1 MTKKTVTRFAPSP
14 TGFLH
19 VGNIRT
25 ALFNYLFT
33 IKNNG
38 KFILRI
44 DDTDLERSTD
54 EFAEQIISDLKWLG
68 IKIDEIYKQSERIDT
83 YKKYFNQLVKDGFL
97 YECFE
102 TQEELDYKRKRL
114 ISRRMPPVYDRASL
128 NLSEDEKNKY
138 LDEGRKPYWRFKL
151 SGKKN
156 VFNDLI
162 RGEVVV
168 DTSAQSDP
176 VVLRE
181 DGGFLYNL
189 PSVIDD
195 VEMGITNIIRGE
207 DHVTNSG
214 IQIEMF
220 SSLAKNAP
228 IFGHHPLLVDE
239 NGDPFSKRN
248 TALSI
253 KGLKD
258 KNFEPMAINSLNTS
272 IGTSIEINAFHSLN
286 EISDILD
293 LSKLGRAPGRF
304 SLDQL
309 TKLNSSQLSILNFEE
324 IKDRLKK
331 QNIIVNK
338 SLWEIVKNNI
348 DFLSEYSKWDTII
361 NKEIEIENFDN
372 NFLKLAADVLP
383 SKPWD
388 QNTWSLW
395 IEKIKSSTDRKGKDL
410 FLPLRMAITG
420 LEDGPELKELIL
432 LIGYDKIKR
441 RLLGEQNG

>member
-1 MTKKTVTRFAPSP
+1 LTQKTITRFAPSP
-14 TGFLH
+14 TGLLH

-68 IKIDEIYKQSERIDT
+68 IKVDKIYKQSERIDT
-83 YKKYFNQLVKDGFL
+83 YKKYFNQLVEDGFL

-138 LDEGRKPYWRFKL
+138 LNEGRKPYWRFKL

-156 VFNDLI
+156 VFDDLI

-176 VVLRE
+176 VVVRE

-220 SSLAKNAP
+220 SSIGKNAP

-248 TALSI
+248 AALSI

-272 IGTSIEINAFHSLN
+272 IGTSIEIKSFHSLK

-309 TKLNSSQLSILNFEE
+309 TKVNSSQLSILSFEE
-324 IKDRLKK
+324 IKDRLKN
-331 QNIIVNK
+331 QNIIAHET
-338 SLWEIVKNNI
+338 LWEIIKNNI

-361 NKEIEIENFDN
+361 NNEVEIENFDSE
-372 NFLKLAADVLP
+372 FLRLAADVLP
-383 SKPWD
+383 SQPWD
-388 QNTWSLW
+388 EKTWNLW
-395 IEKIKSSTDRKGKDL
+395 IEKIKSLSDRKGKDL
-410 FLPLRMAITG
+410 FLPLRKAITG

-441 RLLGEQNG
+441 RLLGK

>member
-1 MTKKTVTRFAPSP
+1 LTQKTITRFAPSP
-14 TGFLH
+14 TGLLH

-68 IKIDEIYKQSERIDT
+68 IKVDKIYKQSERIDT

-138 LDEGRKPYWRFKL
+138 LNEGRKPYWRFKL

-156 VFNDLI
+156 VFDDLI

-176 VVLRE
+176 VVVRE

-220 SSLAKNAP
+220 SSIGKNAP

-248 TALSI
+248 AALSI

-272 IGTSIEINAFHSLN
+272 IGTSIEIKSFHSLK

-309 TKLNSSQLSILNFEE
+309 TKLNSSQLSILSFEE
-324 IKDRLKK
+324 IKDRLKN
-331 QNIIVNK
+331 QNIIAHET
-338 SLWEIVKNNI
+338 LWEIIKNNI

-361 NKEIEIENFDN
+361 NNEVEIENFDSE
-372 NFLKLAADVLP
+372 FLRLAADVLP
-383 SKPWD
+383 SQPWD
-388 QNTWSLW
+388 EKTWNLW
-395 IEKIKSSTDRKGKDL
+395 IEKIKSLSDRKGKDL
-410 FLPLRMAITG
+410 FLPLRKAITG

-441 RLLGEQNG
+441 RLVGK

>member
-1 MTKKTVTRFAPSP
+1 LTKKTVTRFAPSP
-14 TGFLH
+14 TGLLH

-25 ALFNYLFT
+25 ALLNYLFT

-68 IKIDEIYKQSERIDT
+68 IKIDKIYKQSNRIDT
-83 YKKYFNQLVKDGFL
+83 YKKYFNQLVENGFL

-128 NLSEDEKNKY
+128 NLSENEKNKY

-156 VFNDLI
+156 VFNDII

-176 VVLRE
+176 VVVRE

-195 VEMGITNIIRGE
+195 IEMGITNIIRGE

-220 SSLAKNAP
+220 SSLGKNAP

-248 TALSI
+248 AALSI

-258 KNFEPMAINSLNTS
+258 KNFEPMSINSLNTS
-272 IGTSIEINAFHSLN
+272 IGTSIEINLFHSLK

-293 LSKLGRAPGRF
+293 FSKLGRAPGRF
-304 SLDQL
+304 SIDQL
-309 TKLNSSQLSILNFEE
+309 TKLNSSQLSILSFEE
-324 IKDRLKK
+324 IKDRLKNK
-331 QNIIVNK
+331 NIIINEP
-338 SLWEIVKNNI
+338 LWEIVKNNI
-348 DFLSEYSKWDTII
+348 NFLSEYRKWDTIV
-361 NKEIEIENFDN
+361 NKEIETEIFDKE
-372 NFLKLAADVLP
+372 FLKLAADVLP
-383 SKPWD
+383 NQPWD
-388 QNTWSLW
+388 EKTW
-395 IEKIKSSTDRKGKDL
+395 EFVD
-410 FLPLRMAITG
+410 
-420 LEDGPELKELIL
+420 
-432 LIGYDKIKR
+432 
-441 RLLGEQNG
+441 

>member
-1 MTKKTVTRFAPSP
+1 LTQKTITRFAPSP
-14 TGFLH
+14 TGLLH

-68 IKIDEIYKQSERIDT
+68 IKVDKIYKQSERIDT

-151 SGKKN
+151 SGEKN
-156 VFNDLI
+156 VFDDLI

-176 VVLRE
+176 VVVRE

-220 SSLAKNAP
+220 SSIGKNAP

-248 TALSI
+248 AALSI

-272 IGTSIEINAFHSLN
+272 IGTSIEIKSFHSLK

-309 TKLNSSQLSILNFEE
+309 TKLNSSQLSILSFEE
-324 IKDRLKK
+324 IKDRLKN
-331 QNIIVNK
+331 QNIIAHET
-338 SLWEIVKNNI
+338 LWEIIKNNI

-361 NKEIEIENFDN
+361 NNEVEIENFDSE
-372 NFLKLAADVLP
+372 FLRLAADVLP
-383 SKPWD
+383 SQPWD
-388 QNTWSLW
+388 EKTWNLW
-395 IEKIKSSTDRKGKDL
+395 IEKIKSLSDRKGKDL
-410 FLPLRMAITG
+410 FLPLRKAITG

-441 RLLGEQNG
+441 RLVGK

>member
-1 MTKKTVTRFAPSP
+1 MTQETVTRFAPSP

-83 YKKYFNQLVKDGFL
+83 YKKYFNQLVEDGFL

-138 LDEGRKPYWRFKL
+138 LDEGRKAYWRFKL
-151 SGKKN
+151 SGKKI

-162 RGEVVV
+162 RGQVVV

-176 VVLRE
+176 VVVRE

-220 SSLAKNAP
+220 SSLGKNAP

-248 TALSI
+248 AALSI
-253 KGLKD
+253 KGLKN

-272 IGTSIEINAFHSLN
+272 IGTSIEINAFHSLK
-286 EISDILD
+286 EISEILD
-293 LSKLGRAPGRF
+293 LSKIGRAPGRF

-309 TKLNSSQLSILNFEE
+309 TKLNSSQLSILSFEE
-324 IKDRLKK
+324 IKDRLKN
-331 QNIIVNK
+331 QNIIANE

-361 NKEIEIENFDN
+361 KKEIEIENLDN
-372 NFLKLAADVLP
+372 KFLKLAADVLP

-388 QNTWSLW
+388 QKTWSLW

-420 LEDGPELKELIL
+420 LEDGPELKKLIL

>member
-1 MTKKTVTRFAPSP
+1 MTQKTITRFAPSP
-14 TGFLH
+14 TGLLH

-68 IKIDEIYKQSERIDT
+68 IKVDKIYKQSERIDT
-83 YKKYFNQLVKDGFL
+83 YKKYFNQLVEDGFL

-156 VFNDLI
+156 VFDDLI

-176 VVLRE
+176 VVVRE

-220 SSLAKNAP
+220 SSIWKNAP
-228 IFGHHPLLVDE
+228 IFCHHPLLVDE

-248 TALSI
+248 AALSI

-272 IGTSIEINAFHSLN
+272 IGTSIEIKSFHSLK

-309 TKLNSSQLSILNFEE
+309 TKLNSSQLSILSFEE
-324 IKDRLKK
+324 IKDRLKN
-331 QNIIVNK
+331 QNIIAHET
-338 SLWEIVKNNI
+338 LWEIIKNNI

-361 NKEIEIENFDN
+361 NNEVEIENFDSD
-372 NFLKLAADVLP
+372 FLRLAADVLP
-383 SKPWD
+383 SQPWD
-388 QNTWSLW
+388 EKTWNLW
-395 IEKIKSSTDRKGKDL
+395 IEKIKSLSDRKGKDL
-410 FLPLRMAITG
+410 FLPLRKAITG

-441 RLLGEQNG
+441 RLLGK

>member
-1 MTKKTVTRFAPSP
+1 
-14 TGFLH
+14 
-19 VGNIRT
+19 
-25 ALFNYLFT
+25 
-33 IKNNG
+33 
-38 KFILRI
+38 
-44 DDTDLERSTD
+44 
-54 EFAEQIISDLKWLG
+54 
-68 IKIDEIYKQSERIDT
+68 
-83 YKKYFNQLVKDGFL
+83 
-97 YECFE
+97 
-102 TQEELDYKRKRL
+102 
-114 ISRRMPPVYDRASL
+114 MPPVYDRASL

-156 VFNDLI
+156 VFDDLI

-176 VVLRE
+176 VVVRE

-220 SSLAKNAP
+220 SSIGKDAP

-248 TALSI
+248 AALSI

-272 IGTSIEINAFHSLN
+272 IGTSIEIKSFHSLK

-309 TKLNSSQLSILNFEE
+309 TKLNSSQLSILSFEE
-324 IKDRLKK
+324 IKDRLKN
-331 QNIIVNK
+331 QNIIAHET
-338 SLWEIVKNNI
+338 LWEIIKNNI

-361 NKEIEIENFDN
+361 NNEVEIENFDSE
-372 NFLKLAADVLP
+372 FLRLAADVLP
-383 SKPWD
+383 SQPWD
-388 QNTWSLW
+388 EKTWNLW
-395 IEKIKSSTDRKGKDL
+395 IEKIKSLSDRKGKDL
-410 FLPLRMAITG
+410 FLPLRKAITG

-441 RLLGEQNG
+441 RLVGK

>member
-151 SGKKN
+151 SGKRN

-331 QNIIVNK
+331 QNIIVNE

-383 SKPWD
+383 SEPWD
-388 QNTWSLW
+388 QKTWSLW

-420 LEDGPELKELIL
+420 LEDGPELKKLIL

>member
-1 MTKKTVTRFAPSP
+1 LTQKTITRFAPSP
-14 TGFLH
+14 TGLLH

-68 IKIDEIYKQSERIDT
+68 IKVDKIYKQSERIDT
-83 YKKYFNQLVKDGFL
+83 YKKYFNQLVEDGFL

-138 LDEGRKPYWRFKL
+138 LNEGRKPYWRFKL

-156 VFNDLI
+156 VFDDLI

-176 VVLRE
+176 VVVRE

-220 SSLAKNAP
+220 SSIGKNAP

-248 TALSI
+248 AALSI

-272 IGTSIEINAFHSLN
+272 IGTSIEIKSFHSLK

-309 TKLNSSQLSILNFEE
+309 TKLNSSQLSILSFEE
-324 IKDRLKK
+324 IKDRLKN
-331 QNIIVNK
+331 QNIIAHET
-338 SLWEIVKNNI
+338 LWEIIKNNI

-361 NKEIEIENFDN
+361 NNEVEIENFDSE
-372 NFLKLAADVLP
+372 FLRLAADVLP
-383 SKPWD
+383 SQPWD
-388 QNTWSLW
+388 EKTWNLW
-395 IEKIKSSTDRKGKDL
+395 IEKIKSLSDRKGKDL
-410 FLPLRMAITG
+410 FLPLRKAITG

-441 RLLGEQNG
+441 RLVGK

>member
-1 MTKKTVTRFAPSP
+1 LTKKTVTRFAPSP

-83 YKKYFNQLVKDGFL
+83 YKKYFNQLVEDGFL

-331 QNIIVNK
+331 QNIIVNE

-348 DFLSEYSKWDTII
+348 DFLSEYS
-361 NKEIEIENFDN
+361 
-372 NFLKLAADVLP
+372 
-383 SKPWD
+383 
-388 QNTWSLW
+388 
-395 IEKIKSSTDRKGKDL
+395 
-410 FLPLRMAITG
+410 
-420 LEDGPELKELIL
+420 
-432 LIGYDKIKR
+432 
-441 RLLGEQNG
+441 

>member
-1 MTKKTVTRFAPSP
+1 LTQKTVTRFAPSP
-14 TGFLH
+14 TGLLH

-44 DDTDLERSTD
+44 DDTDFERSTD
-54 EFAEQIISDLKWLG
+54 EFAEQIISDLNWLG
-68 IKIDEIYKQSERIDT
+68 IKVDKIYKQSERIDI
-83 YKKYFNQLVKDGFL
+83 YKKYFNQLVEDGLL

-128 NLSEDEKNKY
+128 NLSEEEKNKY
-138 LDEGRKPYWRFKL
+138 LNDGKKPYWRFKL
-151 SGKKN
+151 SGKKI

-168 DTSAQSDP
+168 DTSTQSDP
-176 VVLRE
+176 VVVRE

-220 SSLAKNAP
+220 SSLVKNAP

-253 KGLKD
+253 KSLKD
-258 KNFEPMAINSLNTS
+258 KNFEPMTINSLNTS
-272 IGTSIEINAFHSLN
+272 IGTSIEISSFNSLK

-293 LSKLGRAPGRF
+293 LSKVGRAPGRF

-309 TKLNSSQLSILNFEE
+309 TKLNSSQLSILSFEE
-324 IKDRLKK
+324 IKDRLKN
-331 QNIIVNK
+331 QNFIVNER
-338 SLWEIVKNNI
+338 LWDIVKNNI

-361 NKEIEIENFDN
+361 NKEIETENFDN
-372 NFLKLAADVLP
+372 KFLKLAADVLP
-383 SKPWD
+383 SPPWD
-388 QNTWSLW
+388 EKTWNLW
-395 IEKIKSSTDRKGKDL
+395 IEKIKSSTEKKGKDL
-410 FLPLRMAITG
+410 FLPLRKAITG

-432 LIGYDKIKR
+432 LIGYDKIKK
-441 RLLGEQNG
+441 RLLGK

>member
-1 MTKKTVTRFAPSP
+1 LTQKTITRFAPSP
-14 TGFLH
+14 TGLLH

-68 IKIDEIYKQSERIDT
+68 IKVDKIYKQSERIDT
-83 YKKYFNQLVKDGFL
+83 YKKYFNQLVEDGFL

-138 LDEGRKPYWRFKL
+138 LNEGRKPYWRFKL
-151 SGKKN
+151 SGEKN
-156 VFNDLI
+156 VFDDLI

-176 VVLRE
+176 VVVRE

-220 SSLAKNAP
+220 SSIGKNAP

-248 TALSI
+248 AALSI

-272 IGTSIEINAFHSLN
+272 IGTSIEIKSFHSLK

-309 TKLNSSQLSILNFEE
+309 TKLNSSQLSILSFEE
-324 IKDRLKK
+324 IKDRLKN
-331 QNIIVNK
+331 QNIIAHET
-338 SLWEIVKNNI
+338 LWEIIKNNI
-348 DFLSEYSKWDTII
+348 DFLSEYSKWDAII
-361 NKEIEIENFDN
+361 NNEVEIENFDSE
-372 NFLKLAADVLP
+372 FLRLAADVLP
-383 SKPWD
+383 SQPWD
-388 QNTWSLW
+388 EKTWNLW
-395 IEKIKSSTDRKGKDL
+395 IEKIKSLSDRKGKDL
-410 FLPLRMAITG
+410 FLPLRKAITG

-441 RLLGEQNG
+441 RLVGK

>member
-1 MTKKTVTRFAPSP
+1 LTQKTITRFAPSP
-14 TGFLH
+14 TGLLH

-68 IKIDEIYKQSERIDT
+68 IKVDKIYKQSERIDT

-151 SGKKN
+151 SGEKN
-156 VFNDLI
+156 VFDDLI

-176 VVLRE
+176 VVVRE

-220 SSLAKNAP
+220 SSIGKNAP

-248 TALSI
+248 AALSI

-272 IGTSIEINAFHSLN
+272 IGTSIEIKSFHSLK

-309 TKLNSSQLSILNFEE
+309 TKLNSSQLSILSFEE
-324 IKDRLKK
+324 IKDRLKN
-331 QNIIVNK
+331 QNIIAHET
-338 SLWEIVKNNI
+338 LWEIIKNNI
-348 DFLSEYSKWDTII
+348 DFLSEYSKWDAII
-361 NKEIEIENFDN
+361 NNEVEIENFDSE
-372 NFLKLAADVLP
+372 FLRLAADVLP
-383 SKPWD
+383 SQPWD
-388 QNTWSLW
+388 EKTWNLW
-395 IEKIKSSTDRKGKDL
+395 IEKIKSLSDRKGKDL
-410 FLPLRMAITG
+410 FLPLRKAITG

-441 RLLGEQNG
+441 RLLGK